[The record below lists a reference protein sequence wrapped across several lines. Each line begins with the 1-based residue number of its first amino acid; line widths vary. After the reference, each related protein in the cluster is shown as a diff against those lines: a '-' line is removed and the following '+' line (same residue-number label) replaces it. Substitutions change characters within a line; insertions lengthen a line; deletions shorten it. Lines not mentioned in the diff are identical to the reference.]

1 MYGIGQQ
8 VVHPLHGAGVIEDIT
23 RELLTGAART
33 YYVFR
38 SAVSGLVL
46 KLPADNCDAIGLRLP
61 LTAAELRRV
70 VEDIPTLPV
79 EEEKNWNRRYR
90 ENMARLKSGNLT
102 EVAGVVKGLMR
113 RDARR
118 GLSTGERKMLRSAKQ
133 ILLSEVALVQQMAY
147 DTAEGWID
155 SMMMKGARDDG

>member
-23 RELLTGAART
+23 REMLTGAACT

-46 KLPADNCDAIGLRLP
+46 KLPQDNCEAIGLRLP
-61 LTAAELRRV
+61 LTEAELTQV
-70 VEDIPTLPV
+70 VEKIPTLPV
-79 EEEKNWNRRYR
+79 AEEKNWNRRYR
-90 ENMARLKSGNLT
+90 ENMARLKSGDPT
-102 EVAGVVKGLMR
+102 EVAGVVKLLMHR
-113 RDARR
+113 QARR

-133 ILLSEVALVQQMAY
+133 ILLSEVALVRQMAY
-147 DTAEGWID
+147 DAAERWID
-155 SMMMKGARDDG
+155 SMMMTGVRDNG